1 MGVALSGLASG
12 MNTQN
17 IISGL
22 MDLER
27 VPYKKLETKK
37 STLTNNKSI
46 FNSINLKLKS
56 LRDAASAFTDL
67 GSFQVSSAVSS
78 DTTKLTAT
86 GGGAS
91 VNGNYTVEVTR
102 LAKQQMN
109 ATTSIQV
116 KDADGKDIK
125 FSADDL
131 AAAKSIS
138 IGGKSLV
145 LSDDLDLT
153 NKSYSD
159 ALSAIAG
166 QINKQFSDVQ
176 ASVIQTSDG
185 YKSLVVTAKD
195 GKTIDMS
202 GTGSFTLENKV
213 AAQPAIL
220 EVNGIAI
227 TSSSNT
233 VKDAIPGVTLQL
245 LAEGTKVNVEVKQD
259 VDKIAEKVQTFVDAY
274 NDVVKLI
281 RENTKKIE
289 NEKNADGSY
298 KDFKTNLQSD
308 SLLRQ
313 LSTELSD
320 IISSVSGSADNLRLL
335 SDIGLEIDKG
345 KKSAS
350 EMTGEIS
357 FDKEVFKKKLTD
369 NPSAVEELFNGE
381 SGLGTLA
388 KDRLYNYTKANG
400 LMALKMEGLKEDI
413 SFIDEQMENM
423 DARLKLK
430 EERLKKQFDQMEVA
444 LSKLQNQQ
452 SWMAGQ
458 LSSLMSSSS

>member
-1 MGVALSGLASG
+1 MGVALTGLASG
-12 MNTQN
+12 LNTQSL
-17 IISGL
+17 IKGL
-22 MDLER
+22 MDIER
-27 VPYKKLETKK
+27 VPYQKLETKK
-37 STLTNNKSI
+37 NTLTNNKSI

-78 DTTKLTAT
+78 DTSKLTAT
-86 GGGAS
+86 GGGSS
-91 VNGNYTVEVTR
+91 VNGNYTVEVGR

-109 ATTSIQV
+109 ATNSIQV
-116 KDADGKDIK
+116 KGTDGKDIK

-138 IGGKSLV
+138 IGGKSIV

-166 QINKQFSDVQ
+166 QINKQFGDVQ
-176 ASVIQTSDG
+176 ASVVQTSDG

-202 GTGSFTLENKV
+202 GTGSFTLNNKV
-213 AAQPAIL
+213 TAQPATL
-220 EVNGIAI
+220 KVNGIDI

-245 LAEGTKVNVEVKQD
+245 LAEGSTVNVEVKQD
-259 VDKIAEKVQTFVDAY
+259 ADKITEKVQTFVDAY

-289 NEKNADGSY
+289 NKKDANGNY
-298 KDFKTNLQSD
+298 IDFKTNLQSD

-313 LSTELSD
+313 LNSELYD
-320 IISSVSGSADNLRLL
+320 IVSGVSGSKDGFRLL

-350 EMTGEIS
+350 EMTGVLS
-357 FDKEVFKKKLTD
+357 FDKDVFKKKLTD
-369 NPSAVEELFNGE
+369 NPSQVEELFNGDA
-381 SGLGTLA
+381 GLGTLA
-388 KDRLYNYTKANG
+388 KDRIYNYTKANG
-400 LMALKMEGLKEDI
+400 LMELKRKGFEEDI
-413 SFIDEQMENM
+413 NFIDDEMENM
-423 DARLKLK
+423 EVRLTQK
-430 EERLKKQFDQMEVA
+430 EERLTKQYTQMEVA
-444 LSKLQNQQ
+444 LSKLKNQQ

-458 LSSLMSSSS
+458 INSLMSSNS

>member
-1 MGVALSGLASG
+1 MGVALTGLASG
-12 MNTQN
+12 LNTQSL
-17 IISGL
+17 IKGL
-22 MDLER
+22 MDIER
-27 VPYKKLETKK
+27 VPYQKLETKK
-37 STLTNNKSI
+37 NTLTNNKSI

-78 DTTKLTAT
+78 DTSKLMAT
-86 GGGAS
+86 GGGSS
-91 VNGNYTVEVTR
+91 VNGNYTVEVGR

-109 ATTSIQV
+109 ATNSIQV
-116 KDADGKDIK
+116 KGTDGKDIK

-131 AAAKSIS
+131 AEAKSIS
-138 IGGKSLV
+138 IGGKSIV

-166 QINKQFSDVQ
+166 QINKQFGDVQ
-176 ASVIQTSDG
+176 ASVVQTSDG

-202 GTGSFTLENKV
+202 GTGSFTLNNKV
-213 AAQPAIL
+213 TAQPATL
-220 EVNGIAI
+220 KVNGIDI

-245 LAEGTKVNVEVKQD
+245 LAEGSTANVEVKQD
-259 VDKIAEKVQTFVDAY
+259 ADKITEKVQTFVDAY

-289 NEKNADGSY
+289 NKKDANGNY
-298 KDFKTNLQSD
+298 IDFKTNLQSD

-313 LSTELSD
+313 LNSELYD
-320 IISSVSGSADNLRLL
+320 IVSGVSGSKDGFRLL

-350 EMTGEIS
+350 EMTGVLS
-357 FDKEVFKKKLTD
+357 FDKDVFKKKLSD
-369 NPSAVEELFNGE
+369 NPSQVEDLFNGDA
-381 SGLGTLA
+381 GLGTLA
-388 KDRLYNYTKANG
+388 KDRIYNYTKANG
-400 LMALKMEGLKEDI
+400 LMELKRKGFEEDI
-413 SFIDEQMENM
+413 NFIDDEMENM
-423 DARLKLK
+423 EVRLTQK
-430 EERLKKQFDQMEVA
+430 EERLTKQYTQMEVA
-444 LSKLQNQQ
+444 LSKLKNQQ

-458 LSSLMSSSS
+458 INSLMSSNS